1 MFTCLSECSSEIG
14 ADYVLPRTIGDE
26 SLGLRVECAWF
37 VGVNGALNYLAVKN
51 LVLFELIA
59 PRLRGE
65 STL

>member
-1 MFTCLSECSSEIG
+1 MYF
-14 ADYVLPRTIGDE
+14 
-26 SLGLRVECAWF
+26 LGLRVECAWF